1 MINIFKY
8 INFTVFILSF
18 AFGIFAVY
26 VTLPDNRKI
35 MVYPTHE
42 NAKILQYRDR
52 TGTCFSIKETE
63 VTCPSSEE
71 ELSKIP
77 LQA

>member
-26 VTLPDNRKI
+26 VTLPENRKI

-42 NAKILQYRDR
+42 NAKLLQYRDR
-52 TGTCFSIKETE
+52 TGTCFSIKEKE
-63 VTCPSSEE
+63 VKCPKNENKI
-71 ELSKIP
+71 SKIP